1 MPTPRFDIADAEKE
15 IGQAY
20 FLRKE
25 SDIDEKLW
33 EKKEAAIIH
42 RVKIA
47 AFCLIPLLATT
58 CVVVY
63 MLHLI
68 LPSDWRWLC
77 DEDLAAL
84 RSASISILAGVMS
97 SVAVGY
103 FFPKKH

>member
-1 MPTPRFDIADAEKE
+1 MPAPRFDVADAEKE
-15 IGQAY
+15 IGQVY

-25 SDIDEKLW
+25 SDVDEKLW
-33 EKKEAAIIH
+33 EKKEAVIVH
-42 RVKIA
+42 WVKIA
-47 AFCLIPLLATT
+47 VFCLVPLLAGI
-58 CVVVY
+58 CVIVY
-63 MLHLI
+63 LLHLL